1 MADKALTTIAPLI
14 QCVPADKA
22 LPLPRPDD
30 VVTVPVGGAFGDV
43 PMTYQAF
50 MGVVRS
56 ALKSRI
62 GKQLDVALEAH
73 SARAAAVTQA
83 AQAAPEAPKE
93 AKKDK

>member
-1 MADKALTTIAPLI
+1 
-14 QCVPADKA
+14 
-22 LPLPRPDD
+22 
-30 VVTVPVGGAFGDV
+30 
-43 PMTYQAF
+43 MTYQAF